1 MTAAVQAVLEQ
12 ARRLSAE
19 ERAELFK
26 LLDELD
32 DEDADG
38 TPEEI
43 EAAWAEEVGRR
54 DALVESGEMTLHE
67 LDDVMAEA
75 DALLRTRA
83 AR

>member
-26 LLDELD
+26 LLDDLD

-38 TPEEI
+38 TPAEI
-43 EAAWAEEVGRR
+43 EAAWAEEVARR
-54 DALVESGEMTLHE
+54 DALVESGEMALHD